1 MRWGLAVGGG
11 LLLAVLFATNPAPDQ
26 FAAYLSPRLLQAAQ
40 RAIAGDPIRD
50 LARFIPYVGGAV
62 AEIDRQQDEAAFFAG
77 LHQYLADHLTRTDLF
92 FFSIYAV
99 CIPAATAGQPGSLR
113 PWLGI
118 AGQFVKLG
126 HREC

>member
-1 MRWGLAVGGG
+1 MRWGLAAGGG
-11 LLLAVLFATNPAPDQ
+11 LLLAGLFASNPAPDQ
-26 FAAYLSPRLLQAAQ
+26 FTRYLSPRLSQAASD
-40 RAIAGDPIRD
+40 AASPAGDLLRLLPQ
-50 LARFIPYVGGAV
+50 PGPAV
-62 AEIDRQQDEAAFFAG
+62 ADMVQQQQASATLAD
-77 LHQYLADHLTRTDLF
+77 LQLYLAEHLTRTDLV

-99 CIPAATAGQPGSLR
+99 CIPAATAGQPGSWR